1 MRLYLFFCLVVSV
14 IDRRAIISNAYRAYV
29 YFYDTQGMIALVYK
43 QIIFGLL
50 IVAWG
55 RGIIYASVDQRGIF
69 CAQSSYIFSLH
80 TYYMQSCYENRN
92 LLHSGAWL
100 WTHQARVGLYFQRAR
115 NNYFSLCSSFPYL
128 TAHDSRVSKV
138 HYSFARL
145 KKEFE
150 NFVRVRNNSS
160 AC

>member
-69 CAQSSYIFSLH
+69 CAQSSYIFFTAHILYAVMLWEQKFIAFWSMAL
-80 TYYMQSCYENRN
+80 NP
-92 LLHSGAWL
+92 SGASGI
-100 WTHQARVGLYFQRAR
+100 V
-115 NNYFSLCSSFPYL
+115 FS
-128 TAHDSRVSKV
+128 TR
-138 HYSFARL
+138 
-145 KKEFE
+145 
-150 NFVRVRNNSS
+150 
-160 AC
+160 